1 MNATSQVITQV
12 LLLPIRTVGVCAHV
26 IEQIQAAL
34 AAAREARHDH
44 DHQVQTMPLTVS
56 PARAR
61 KH

>member
-1 MNATSQVITQV
+1 MNAITQV
-12 LLLPIRTVGVCAHV
+12 LLLPIRTVGVCAQV

-44 DHQVQTMPLTVS
+44 DSPLQTMPLAAS
-56 PARAR
+56 ARER

>member
-1 MNATSQVITQV
+1 MNATSQVITHV
-12 LLLPIRTVGVCAHV
+12 LLLPIRVVGVCAHV
-26 IEQIQAAL
+26 IEQIQTAL

-44 DHQVQTMPLTVS
+44 DSPQQTMPLAVV